1 MPNKWIFPKVDFKA
15 ENIRIKETKLKLI
28 IGAGSER
35 ILNRGEKKVEKL

>member
-15 ENIRIKETKLKLI
+15 ENICIKEAKLKLI
-28 IGAGSER
+28 IGAGPER